1 VGELA
6 SVGERET
13 SFPLRYGR
21 GDQVRNGGAGP
32 DPREQP
38 SKAIRTRDI
47 YVPDLRIDTIK
58 VETRDFH

>member
-13 SFPLRYGR
+13 SFPLRHGR
-21 GDQVRNGGAGP
+21 GDQVRDGGAGP
-32 DPREQP
+32 VHASSRR
-38 SKAIRTRDI
+38 KRYRARDI